1 MFGFFYVATLFRHV
15 IHAFIDVPFHVLFF
29 FTLPLCCD
37 TLFMHSLTYL
47 SMFGFIFTLPLCFNT
62 DLPFLFY
69 PSSQSWYFGEVWPTG
84 VDKNDVTIGLPIP
97 SPSFVPPNATQ
108 TEIALLPI
116 SLVEGRILNLNND
129 DDAGSLNFHEL
140 KNSLIPPG
148 HLDPS
153 LKGKRLRR

>member
-1 MFGFFYVATLFRHV
+1 LLRHV
-15 IHAFIDVPFHVLFF
+15 IHAFIDVPFHVGLFLRCHF
-29 FTLPLCCD
+29 AATL
-37 TLFMHSLTYL
+37 T
-47 SMFGFIFTLPLCFNT
+47 
-62 DLPFLFY
+62 LPFLFY

-153 LKGKRLRR
+153 LKGKRLRRLRRLRRQVLLDRVLISFSFQDPSVIPS

>member
-1 MFGFFYVATLFRHV
+1 MEKGGPCLVFFYVATLLRHV
-15 IHAFIDVPFHVLFF
+15 IHAFIDVPFHVCFF
-29 FTLPLCCD
+29 
-37 TLFMHSLTYL
+37 
-47 SMFGFIFTLPLCFNT
+47 FTLPLCFNT

>member
-1 MFGFFYVATLFRHV
+1 
-15 IHAFIDVPFHVLFF
+15 
-29 FTLPLCCD
+29 
-37 TLFMHSLTYL
+37 
-47 SMFGFIFTLPLCFNT
+47 MFGFIFTLPLCCNT